1 MELIKFQERASSQ
14 IAKRFFDYSV
24 NPLMV
29 DRTTTIPF
37 LQTLVAITGSGKT
50 LMLADAVSQM
60 RDGLGVAPVVLWIS
74 KGRVVVSQTF
84 ENLSSGKYADN
95 LSGFNIVPLL
105 EVAPDHLSSAEIPV
119 LLVATVGKFAVEDSS
134 SEDRK
139 VYRALLDLAE
149 ESLWDQLKKRRTEK
163 GQRRPLIIVYDEGH
177 NLSDLQSE
185 RLLEL
190 SPDALIVASATLT
203 LPPRLNNVMAR
214 LRNDKG
220 WKDEDFSTSIS
231 SREVVLSGLVKERI
245 SIDGYITPLEPALDN
260 LLGDLK
266 IAQEVARN
274 HKLPFTPK
282 AIYVCSTNTVDGMS
296 IAEDLKRPFKERQAR
311 PILIWRHLVEVAKIK
326 PEKIAVYCQLKFSKD
341 SPKPPEMHV
350 FDGGEKDY
358 ARFTAGD
365 YEHVIFNLGLQE
377 GWDDPACCFAYIDK
391 EMASARQITQVV
403 GRVLRQP
410 GAEHYNDPI
419 LNTAH
424 FHIRTDEK
432 GVFDDILRDIR
443 KDLASEHPS
452 ITLVVK
458 DEKTRGKRDR
468 IDPQPPRTIPTV
480 GIESSRAH
488 APISRIVQSIMD
500 FRTDAQNT
508 VGQGSRMQVLQK
520 VGEESDAQFEW
531 VDVEHSNRVT
541 ARSVFRRE
549 IQRSYPGGLRRAG
562 GPINLVDIEE
572 PKFDAMI
579 ELSSPAADHLRTKAQ
594 EVVAAYIQHS
604 VIFQNDVDSPYS
616 VGPVAIDPSSSEEFK
631 RSLHGKYSGLNP
643 LESKFARALDRT
655 QRVWAR
661 NPVGS
666 GYSLPLLHEG
676 KAYWPDFLV
685 WVDRSVIVIDTKG
698 DHLLVEAAASKLFEI
713 DGAEAGKRVLLRL
726 VSEGHV
732 ELLNGTV
739 HKRAK
744 TGFTVWAWRN
754 GRLQPTH
761 CDSEKEAVEVALR
774 ID

>member
-1 MELIKFQERASSQ
+1 MELLGFQHRASSQ
-14 IAKRFFDYSV
+14 IANRFFDYSAD
-24 NPLMV
+24 PLMV
-29 DRTTTIPF
+29 DRTTTVPF

-60 RDGLGVAPVVLWIS
+60 RDGLGVVPVVLWIS
-74 KGRVVVSQTF
+74 KGKVVVSQTF

-95 LSGFNIVPLL
+95 MAGFSILPLL
-105 EVAPDHLSSAEIPV
+105 EVAPDHLSSADQPV
-119 LLVATVGKFAVEDSS
+119 VLVATVGKFAVEDTASD
-134 SEDRK
+134 DRK
-139 VYRALLDLAE
+139 VYRAQLDLAE
-149 ESLWDQLKKRRTEK
+149 ESLWEQLKKRRTKK

-190 SPDALIVASATLT
+190 APDALIVASATLS
-203 LPPRLNNVMAR
+203 LPPKLTNVMAR
-214 LRNDKG
+214 LRNDRK
-220 WKDEDFSTSIS
+220 WTDEDFSTTVS

-266 IAQEVARN
+266 LAQSVARDQ
-274 HKLPFTPK
+274 KLPFNPK
-282 AIYVCSTNTVDGMS
+282 AIYVCSTNTVDGVA
-296 IAEDLKRPFKERQAR
+296 IAEDIKRPFRERQAR
-311 PILIWRHLVEVAKIK
+311 PILIWRHLVEVAKIE

-341 SPKPPEMHV
+341 SPKPADMHL

-358 ARFTAGD
+358 ARFTAGAYD
-365 YEHVIFNLGLQE
+365 HVIFNLGLQE
-377 GWDDPACCFAYIDK
+377 GWDDPACGFAYIDK
-391 EMASARQITQVV
+391 EMASSRQITQVV

-410 GAEHYNDPI
+410 GAEHHADPI

-443 KDLASEHPS
+443 KDLTTEHPS
-452 ITLVVK
+452 ISLVVK
-458 DEKTRGKRDR
+458 DEKSRGKRDR
-468 IDPQPPRTIPTV
+468 LDPEPPRTVPTV
-480 GIESSRAH
+480 GIESSNALE
-488 APISRIVQSIMD
+488 PIARIVRNIID
-500 FRTDAQNT
+500 FRNDAQNT

-520 VGEESDAQFEW
+520 IGEDSEAQFEW
-531 VDVEHSNRVT
+531 VDVDHSNRVT

-549 IQRSYPGGLRRAG
+549 VQRSYPGGLRRTG

-594 EVVAAYIQHS
+594 EVVAAYIEHS
-604 VIFQNDVDSPYS
+604 VIFQNEVDSPYS
-616 VGPVAIDPSSSEEFK
+616 VGPVAIDPNANEEFK
-631 RSLHGKYSGLNP
+631 RSLHSRYSGLNP
-643 LESKFARALDRT
+643 LEVKFARALDRT

-685 WVDRSVIVIDTKG
+685 WVDRTVIVLDTKG
-698 DHLLVEAAASKLFEI
+698 DHLLVEASASKLFEI
-713 DGAEAGKRVLLRL
+713 KGVESGKRIVLRL
-726 VSEGHV
+726 ISEGHV
-732 ELLNGTV
+732 EISGGTIR
-739 HKRAK
+739 KRAK
-744 TGFTVWAWRN
+744 VGFTVWSWKS
-754 GRLQPTH
+754 GRLHSTY
-761 CDSEKEAVEVALR
+761 CETEKEAVDACLATG
-774 ID
+774 

>member
-1 MELIKFQERASSQ
+1 MDPIGFQERAASQ
-14 IAKRFFDYSV
+14 IAQRFFDYSI

-29 DRTTTIPF
+29 DRTTPVPF

-50 LMLADAVSQM
+50 LMLADAVAQI
-60 RDGLGVAPVVLWIS
+60 RDGLPIAPVVLWIS
-74 KGRVVVSQTF
+74 KGKVVVSQTF

-95 LSGFNIVPLL
+95 LPGFTVLPLM
-105 EVAPDHLSSAEIPV
+105 EVAPDHLTSEDIPV
-119 LLVATVGKFAVEDSS
+119 LLVATVGKFAVEDTSS
-134 SEDRK
+134 DDRK
-139 VYRALLDLAE
+139 VYRAQLDLAE
-149 ESLWDQLKKRRTEK
+149 ESLWDQLKKRRTDK

-190 SPDALIVASATLT
+190 APDALIVASATMM
-203 LPPRLNNVMAR
+203 LPPRINNIMTR
-214 LRNDKG
+214 LRNDKQ
-220 WKDEDFSTSIS
+220 WTDHDFSTAVS

-260 LLGDLK
+260 LLGDMKVAQK
-266 IAQEVARN
+266 IVKE

-296 IAEDLKRPFKERQAR
+296 VSEDLKRPFNERQAR

-341 SPKPPEMHV
+341 SPKHGEMHL

-358 ARFTAGD
+358 SRFTAGG

-377 GWDDPACCFAYIDK
+377 GWDDPSCCFAYIDK
-391 EMASARQITQVV
+391 EMASARQITQVI

-410 GAEHYNDPI
+410 GAEHHTDPI

-452 ITLVVK
+452 IALVVK
-458 DEKTRGKRDR
+458 DGKMRGKRDR
-468 IDPQPPRTIPTV
+468 IDPKPPRTVPTV
-480 GIESSRAH
+480 GIESSRALD
-488 APISRIVQSIMD
+488 PISRIVASIMD
-500 FRTDAQNT
+500 FRGGNPNT

-520 VGEESDAQFEW
+520 VGEDSDAQFEW
-531 VDVEHSNRVT
+531 VDAEHSNRIT

-579 ELSSPAADHLRTKAQ
+579 ELSSPAAEHMRTKAQ
-594 EVVAAYIQHS
+594 EVVAAFIQYS
-604 VIFQNDVDSPYS
+604 IIFQNDDDSPYS
-616 VGPVAIDPSSSEEFK
+616 VGPVAIDPSSNEEFK
-631 RSLHGKYSGLNP
+631 RSLHSKYSGLNE
-643 LESKFARALDRT
+643 LEKKFARALDRT
-655 QRVWAR
+655 KRVWAR
-661 NPVGS
+661 NSVGS

-685 WVDRSVIVIDTKG
+685 WVDKSVLIIDTKG

-713 DGAEAGKRVLLRL
+713 DGSEAGKRIALKL

-732 ELLNGTV
+732 EISNGTV
-739 HKRAK
+739 KK
-744 TGFTVWAWRN
+744 KSKLGFTVWAWKN

-761 CDSEKEAVEVALR
+761 CSTEKEAVEVALQLS
-774 ID
+774 

>member
-1 MELIKFQERASSQ
+1 MELIRFQERASTQ
-14 IAKRFFDYSV
+14 IAQRFFDYSI

-29 DRTTTIPF
+29 DRTTPVPF
-37 LQTLVAITGSGKT
+37 LQTLVSITGSGKT
-50 LMLADAVSQM
+50 LMLADAVSQI

-84 ENLSSGKYADN
+84 ENLSAGKYADN

-105 EVAPDHLSSAEIPV
+105 EVAPDHLSSADTPV
-119 LLVATVGKFAVEDSS
+119 LLVATVGKFAVEDTSND
-134 SEDRK
+134 DRK
-139 VYRALLDLAE
+139 VYRAQLDLAE

-163 GQRRPLIIVYDEGH
+163 GQRRPLIIIYDEGH

-190 SPDALIVASATLT
+190 APDALIIASATLT
-203 LPPRLNNVMAR
+203 LPPRINNVMMR

-220 WKDEDFSTSIS
+220 WSDQDFSTAVS

-260 LLGDLK
+260 LLADLK
-266 IAQEVARN
+266 VAQESAKLQ
-274 HKLPFTPK
+274 KLPFALK

-296 IAEDLKRPFKERQAR
+296 IAEDMKRPFKERQAR
-311 PILIWRHLVEVAKIK
+311 PILIWRHLVEVAKID
-326 PEKIAVYCQLKFSKD
+326 PEKIAVYCQLKFSKET
-341 SPKPPEMHV
+341 PKPADMHL

-358 ARFTAGD
+358 ARFMAGD

-391 EMASARQITQVV
+391 EMASARQITQVI

-452 ITLVVK
+452 IALVVK

-468 IDPQPPRTIPTV
+468 IDPEPPRTVPTV
-480 GIESSRAH
+480 GIESSRALD
-488 APISRIVQSIMD
+488 PISRIVKSIMD

-520 VGEESDAQFEW
+520 VGEDSDAQYEW
-531 VDVEHSNRVT
+531 VDVDHSSRVT

-562 GPINLVDIEE
+562 GPVNLVDIEE

-579 ELSSPAADHLRTKAQ
+579 ELSSPAADHMRTKAQ

-631 RSLHGKYSGLNP
+631 RSLHGRYSGLNP
-643 LESKFARALDRT
+643 LEVKFARALDRT

-676 KAYWPDFLV
+676 RAYWPDFLV
-685 WVDRSVIVIDTKG
+685 WVDKAVIVVDTKG
-698 DHLLVEAAASKLFEI
+698 DHLLVEATASKLFEI
-713 DGAEAGKRVLLRL
+713 DGTEAGKRLVLRL

-732 ELLNGTV
+732 EISNGTV
-739 HKRAK
+739 QKK
-744 TGFTVWAWRN
+744 GKIGFTVWAWRN
-754 GRLQPTH
+754 GMLRPTH
-761 CDSEKEAVEVALR
+761 CSTEKEAVEAALR
-774 ID
+774 LD

>member
-1 MELIKFQERASSQ
+1 MELLGFQDRAASQ
-14 IAKRFFDYSV
+14 IAKRFFDYSA

-29 DRTTTIPF
+29 DRTTTVPF

-74 KGRVVVSQTF
+74 KGKVVVSQTF

-95 LSGFNIVPLL
+95 LAGFNILPLL
-105 EVAPDHLSSAEIPV
+105 EVAPDHLSSADQPV
-119 LLVATVGKFAVEDSS
+119 VLVATVGKFAVEDSAS
-134 SEDRK
+134 DDRK
-139 VYRALLDLAE
+139 VYRAQLDLAE
-149 ESLWDQLKKRRTEK
+149 ESLWEQLKKRRTEK
-163 GQRRPLIIVYDEGH
+163 GHRRPLIVVYDEGH

-190 SPDALIVASATLT
+190 APDALIVASATLT
-203 LPPRLNNVMAR
+203 LPPKLTNVMAR
-214 LRNDKG
+214 LRNDRN
-220 WKDEDFSTSIS
+220 WTDEDFSTAVS

-266 IAQEVARN
+266 LAQSVVLDQ
-274 HKLPFTPK
+274 KLAFTPK
-282 AIYVCSTNTVDGMS
+282 AIYVCSTNTVDGIA
-296 IAEDLKRPFKERQAR
+296 IAEDVKRPFNERQAR
-311 PILIWRHLVEVAKIK
+311 PILIWRHLVEVAKIN

-341 SPKPPEMHV
+341 SPKPAEMHL

-358 ARFTAGD
+358 ARFMAGA
-365 YEHVIFNLGLQE
+365 YEHIIFNLGLQE

-410 GAEHYNDPI
+410 GAKHYGDPI

-443 KDLASEHPS
+443 KDLATEHPS
-452 ITLVVK
+452 ISLVVK
-458 DEKTRGKRDR
+458 DEKTRNARDR
-468 IDPQPPRTIPTV
+468 IDPEPPRTVPTV
-480 GIESSRAH
+480 GIESSNALE
-488 APISRIVQSIMD
+488 PIAKIVKNIID
-500 FRTDAQNT
+500 FRNDAQNT
-508 VGQGSRMQVLQK
+508 IGQGNRMQVLQK
-520 VGEESDAQFEW
+520 VGEDSDAQFEW
-531 VDVEHSNRVT
+531 VDVDHSNRVT

-549 IQRSYPGGLRRAG
+549 VQRSYPGGLRRAG

-579 ELSSPAADHLRTKAQ
+579 ELSSPAADHLRAKAQ
-594 EVVAAYIQHS
+594 EVVAAYIEHS

-616 VGPVAIDPSSSEEFK
+616 VGPVAIDPGANEEFK
-631 RSLHGKYSGLNP
+631 RSLHVRYSGLNA
-643 LESKFARALDRT
+643 LEVKFARALDRT

-685 WVDRSVIVIDTKG
+685 WVDRTVIAIDTKG

-713 DGAEAGKRVLLRL
+713 EGAESGKRILLKL
-726 VSEGHV
+726 ISEGHV
-732 ELLNGTV
+732 EISGGTIR
-739 HKRAK
+739 KRAK
-744 TGFTVWAWRN
+744 VGFTVWSWKN
-754 GRLQPTH
+754 GRLQSTH
-761 CDSEKEAVEVALR
+761 CETEKEAIEVSLR
-774 ID
+774 TN